1 MGSVV
6 PISASGRLE
15 VRAITPDPLD
25 RIDLVAD
32 GQIVDSIPGEEKR
45 AIAFVSEIRSS
56 GPGTLY
62 VRVIQKNGGTAWSS
76 PFFLE

>member
-6 PISASGRLE
+6 PVSTPGRLV
-15 VRAITPDPLD
+15 VRVITPDPLD

-32 GQIVDSIPGEEKR
+32 GQLIDSVPGEGR
-45 AIAFVSEIRSS
+45 RMVAFESEIRSS

-62 VRVIQKNGGTAWSS
+62 VRVIQANGGTAWSS